1 MSYSTK
7 KMKFPYFA
15 TLIVIIAIRST
26 RLKEPT
32 EDAVERIL
40 RRKDLKPPSSVGT
53 MKEKSN
59 EKDAASCS
67 DVSVSSR
74 DVNHAWK
81 LILTSIAT
89 NPFPLILHGYG
100 FKLIDSLYVFE
111 VSLLIT
117 KSTL

>member
-1 MSYSTK
+1 M
-7 KMKFPYFA
+7 
-15 TLIVIIAIRST
+15 
-26 RLKEPT
+26 
-32 EDAVERIL
+32 ERIL
-40 RRKDLKPPSSVGT
+40 RRKDLKPPSVGT

-59 EKDAASCS
+59 EKDATSCP

-89 NPFPLILHGYG
+89 LNPFPLLHGYG
-100 FKLIDSLYVFE
+100 FKLFDSLYVFE